1 VTAEPPAAGRQ
12 AGEPLAAL
20 RRGDEQAFRDLVGAH
35 QSALLRLALVYAPSR
50 AVAEEIVQETWL
62 AVLGGLDGF
71 QGRASLRTWI
81 SRILVNIARRRS
93 GKEARSVPFSALPA
107 HDGHV
112 EGDAGEPAVDPSRFL
127 AEGPYAGHW
136 ASFPDD
142 WSGVPER
149 ALLSGETSAVAQEA
163 IARLSSAQRTVI
175 TLRDLEGWT
184 AQEVSD
190 LMGVTEGNQRV
201 LLHRARGKVR
211 QALEDYLDR
220 PR

>member
-1 VTAEPPAAGRQ
+1 
-12 AGEPLAAL
+12 LAAL
-20 RRGDEQAFRDLVGAH
+20 RRGDEQAFRDLIGAH
-35 QSALLRLALVYAPSR
+35 QSALLRLALIYAPSR

-71 QGRASLRTWI
+71 EGRASLRTWI

-93 GKEARSVPFSALPA
+93 GREARSVPFSALPA
-107 HDGHV
+107 RGDHDDHDG
-112 EGDAGEPAVDPSRFL
+112 GDAGEPAVDPSRFL

-149 ALLSGETSAVAQEA
+149 ALLSRETRTVTQATIAQLSA
-163 IARLSSAQRTVI
+163 AQRTVI
-175 TLRDLEGWT
+175 TLRDLDGWT

-201 LLHRARGKVR
+201 LLHRARSKVR
-211 QALEDYLDR
+211 QALEDYLGR